1 MGPHFRDKYR
11 YHFKHHHIIGDSFM
25 NNQGN
30 LRSDR
35 NKHVLDISRL
45 HLEQYDTLEH
55 FYIRF
60 TQDSWVYSGFRQVSL
75 VDHC

>member
-1 MGPHFRDKYR
+1 
-11 YHFKHHHIIGDSFM
+11 M